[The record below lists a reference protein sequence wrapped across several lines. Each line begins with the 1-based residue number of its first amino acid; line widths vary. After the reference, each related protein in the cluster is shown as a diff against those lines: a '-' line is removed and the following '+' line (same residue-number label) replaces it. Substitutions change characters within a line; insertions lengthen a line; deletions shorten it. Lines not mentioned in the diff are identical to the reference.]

1 MRRYL
6 LRFMHLFPDMA
17 TQNLLHHT
25 RYNQYDSVV
34 RPLIKWLTDRGV
46 QYVGNTRV
54 TDIDIGNDTDGEF
67 TAHGI
72 TMVQDG
78 KEKTVEVRPEDI
90 VIATLGS
97 MVANVIIWY
106 E

>member
-1 MRRYL
+1 M
-6 LRFMHLFPDMA
+6 
-17 TQNLLHHT
+17 
-25 RYNQYDSVV
+25 V
-34 RPLIKWLTDRGV
+34 RPIIKWLTDRGV

-78 KEKTVEVRPEDI
+78 KEKE
-90 VIATLGS
+90 G
-97 MVANVIIWY
+97 
-106 E
+106 